1 MTSDFRRKAI
11 DLFRLA
17 GATRQYERKVRLLAL
32 AQAWLTLAN
41 HEQRVR
47 QLEVET
53 ERLIKATGPS
63 PTRHDRSS
71 NR

>member
-1 MTSDFRRKAI
+1 
-11 DLFRLA
+11 
-17 GATRQYERKVRLLAL
+17 VRLLTL

-41 HEQRVR
+41 REQHVR

-53 ERLIKATGPS
+53 ERLIEATGAS
-63 PTRHDRSS
+63 GTRHDRSS